1 MQLPNLF
8 LLLPDS
14 DTLPW
19 CGFRHLLRVEL
30 LHLGKAL
37 VRSRKCL
44 PPLLSSSPARRAGA
58 AQSDSLRTFPVIVPF
73 PFLSPQNSVPS
84 CRG

>member
-14 DTLPW
+14 DTVSW
-19 CGFRHLLRVEL
+19 RGFRHLLCVEL

-37 VRSRKCL
+37 IRSGKCL
-44 PPLLSSSPARRAGA
+44 PPLSSKERVQQGELVVLCPI
-58 AQSDSLRTFPVIVPF
+58 P
-73 PFLSPQNSVPS
+73 
-84 CRG
+84 